1 MKGILVTGN
10 TETKREI
17 VPSGTHIARCYS
29 MIHIGTVEWE
39 YAGEIKYTNKVRL
52 TFELP
57 LELREFSG
65 EQKPMVI
72 SKEYTLSLHEK
83 SNLRRDLEGWRGK
96 TFNNKELSSFDI
108 TDVLGSSCNV
118 SIIHKTSKSGNE
130 FAQIGSISSM
140 TKGTECPEQFNP
152 NFIFNYEDNFNE
164 DWLEQQPQWVQ
175 DQIKNTDEY
184 KNKMNQQKFEGNP
197 KRTRKEIR
205 EVIENLDTP
214 TDDMPF

>member
-1 MKGILVTGN
+1 MKGILATGN

-39 YAGEIKYTNKVRL
+39 YQGETKYSNKIRV

-57 LELREFSG
+57 FEIRDFGG
-65 EQKPMVI
+65 EEKPMVI

-96 TFNNKELSSFDI
+96 SFNSQELSKFDI
-108 TDVLGSSCNV
+108 TNLISKECNI

-130 FAQIGSISSM
+130 FAQIGSISGMS
-140 TKGTECPEQFNP
+140 KGSNCPDQINKS
-152 NFIFNYEDNFNE
+152 FIFNYEDNFNE
-164 DWLEQQPQWVQ
+164 EWLEEQPEWIK
-175 DQIKNTDEY
+175 DQIKGTEQY
-184 KNKMNQQKFEGNP
+184 KNKMNQQKF
-197 KRTRKEIR
+197 KEI
-205 EVIENLDTP
+205 VPN
-214 TDDMPF
+214 DMPF

>member
-1 MKGILVTGN
+1 MVSLIDISRALV
-10 TETKREI
+10 E
-17 VPSGTHIARCYS
+17 
-29 MIHIGTVEWE
+29 
-39 YAGEIKYTNKVRL
+39 
-52 TFELP
+52 
-57 LELREFSG
+57 
-65 EQKPMVI
+65 
-72 SKEYTLSLHEK
+72 LSLMFDVDIK
-83 SNLRRDLEGWRGK
+83 DITQMRCRKRNIMDARRFLIYYLH
-96 TFNNKELSSFDI
+96 NNKELSSFDI

>member
-1 MKGILVTGN
+1 MKGILASGS

-39 YAGEIKYTNKVRL
+39 YQGETKYSNKIRV

-57 LELREFSG
+57 FEIRDFGG
-65 EQKPMVI
+65 EEKPMVI

-96 TFNNKELSSFDI
+96 SFNSQELSKFDI
-108 TDVLGSSCNV
+108 TNLISKECNI

-130 FAQIGSISSM
+130 FAQIGSISGMS
-140 TKGTECPEQFNP
+140 KGSNCPDQINKS
-152 NFIFNYEDNFNE
+152 FIFNYEDNFNE
-164 DWLEQQPQWVQ
+164 EWLEEQPEWIK
-175 DQIKNTDEY
+175 DQIKGTEQY
-184 KNKMNQQKFEGNP
+184 KNKMNQQKF
-197 KRTRKEIR
+197 KEI
-205 EVIENLDTP
+205 VPN
-214 TDDMPF
+214 DMPF

>member
-1 MKGILVTGN
+1 MKGILATGN

-39 YAGEIKYTNKVRL
+39 WQGETKYSNKIRV

-57 LELREFSG
+57 HEMRDFSG

-96 TFNNKELSSFDI
+96 SFTNKELAHFDTTNLI
-108 TDVLGSSCNV
+108 SKECNI

-130 FAQIGSISSM
+130 FAQIGSISGI
-140 TKGTECPEQFNP
+140 TKGTDCPKQFNDS
-152 NFIFNYEDNFNE
+152 FIFNYEDNFNE
-164 DWLEQQPQWVQ
+164 DWLELQPEWIK

-184 KNKMNQQKFEGNP
+184 KNKMNQKKFQ
-197 KRTRKEIR
+197 
-205 EVIENLDTP
+205 DTP

>member
-10 TETKREI
+10 NETKREI

-39 YAGEIKYTNKVRL
+39 YAGETKYTNKIRI

-57 LELREFSG
+57 HEIRNFGG

-83 SNLRRDLEGWRGK
+83 SNLRRDLEGWRGRS
-96 TFNNKELSSFDI
+96 FSNQELSSFDI
-108 TDVLGSSCNV
+108 TNVLGSSCNV
-118 SIIHKTSKSGNE
+118 SVIHKTSKSGNE

-140 TKGTECPEQFNP
+140 TKGSDCPKQINES
-152 NFIFNYEDNFNE
+152 FIFNYEDNFNQE
-164 DWLEQQPQWVQ
+164 WLEQQPKWIQ
-175 DQIKNTDEY
+175 DQIKGTDEY
-184 KNKMNQQKFEGNP
+184 KSKMNQKKF
-197 KRTRKEIR
+197 K
-205 EVIENLDTP
+205 DTP

>member
-10 TETKREI
+10 NETKREI

-39 YAGEIKYTNKVRL
+39 YAGETKYTDKIRII
-52 TFELP
+52 FELP
-57 LELREFSG
+57 HEMREFS
-65 EQKPMVI
+65 EERKPMVI
-72 SKEYTLSLHEK
+72 EKEYTKSLHEK
-83 SNLRRDLEGWRGK
+83 SNLRRDLEGWRGRS
-96 TFNNKELSSFDI
+96 FSNQELNSFDI
-108 TDVLGSSCNV
+108 TNVLGSSCNV
-118 SIIHKTSKSGNE
+118 SVIHKTSKSGNE

-140 TKGTECPEQFNP
+140 TKGSDCPEQINP

-164 DWLEQQPQWVQ
+164 EWLEQQPKWIQ

-184 KNKMNQQKFEGNP
+184 KSKMNQKKFQ
-197 KRTRKEIR
+197 
-205 EVIENLDTP
+205 DTP

>member
-1 MKGILVTGN
+1 MKGILATGN

-39 YAGEIKYTNKVRL
+39 WQGETKYSNKIRV

-57 LELREFSG
+57 HEMRDFSG

-96 TFNNKELSSFDI
+96 SFTNKELAHFDTTNLI
-108 TDVLGSSCNV
+108 SKECNI

-130 FAQIGSISSM
+130 FAQIGSISGI
-140 TKGTECPEQFNP
+140 TKGTDCPKQFNDS
-152 NFIFNYEDNFNE
+152 FIFNYEDNFNE
-164 DWLEQQPQWVQ
+164 DWLEQQPKWIQ
-175 DQIKNTDEY
+175 DQIKGTDEY
-184 KNKMNQQKFEGNP
+184 KSKMNQQKFKKIIPN
-197 KRTRKEIR
+197 
-205 EVIENLDTP
+205 
-214 TDDMPF
+214 DMPF

>member
-1 MKGILVTGN
+1 MKGILATGN

-17 VPSGTHIARCYS
+17 VPSGTHVARCYS

-39 YAGEIKYTNKVRL
+39 YQGEKKYSNKIRV

-57 LELREFSG
+57 FEMRDFGGDE
-65 EQKPMVI
+65 KPMVI

-83 SNLRRDLEGWRGK
+83 SNLRRDLEVWRGK
-96 TFNNKELSSFDI
+96 SFTNKELAHFDI
-108 TDVLGSSCNV
+108 TNLISKECNI

-130 FAQIGSISSM
+130 FAQIGSISSI
-140 TKGTECPEQFNP
+140 TKGSKCPKQIYD

-164 DWLEQQPQWVQ
+164 EWLEEQPEWVQ
-175 DQIKNTDEY
+175 DQIKKTDEY
-184 KNKMNQQKFEGNP
+184 KKKMNQKKFQDN
-197 KRTRKEIR
+197 
-205 EVIENLDTP
+205 P

>member
-1 MKGILVTGN
+1 MKGILATGN

-39 YAGEIKYTNKVRL
+39 WQGETKYSNKIRV

-57 LELREFSG
+57 HEMREFSG

-96 TFNNKELSSFDI
+96 SFDSKELAHFDI
-108 TDVLGSSCNV
+108 TNLISKECNISV
-118 SIIHKTSKSGNE
+118 IHKTSKSGNE
-130 FAQIGSISSM
+130 FAQIGSISGMS
-140 TKGTECPEQFNP
+140 KGTECPKQFNDS
-152 NFIFNYEDNFNE
+152 FIFNYEDNFNE
-164 DWLEQQPQWVQ
+164 DWIEQQPEWIK
-175 DQIKNTDEY
+175 DQIKGTDEY
-184 KNKMNQQKFEGNP
+184 KNKMNQKKFQ
-197 KRTRKEIR
+197 
-205 EVIENLDTP
+205 DTP

>member
-10 TETKREI
+10 NETKREI

-39 YAGEIKYTNKVRL
+39 YAGETKYTNKIRI

-57 LELREFSG
+57 HELRDFSG

-72 SKEYTLSLHEK
+72 SKEYTKSLHEK
-83 SNLRRDLEGWRGK
+83 SNLRRDLEGWRGRS
-96 TFNNKELSSFDI
+96 FSNQELSSFDI
-108 TDVLGSSCNV
+108 TNVLGSSCNV
-118 SIIHKTSKSGNE
+118 SVIHKTSKSGNE

-140 TKGTECPEQFNP
+140 TKGSDCPDQINP

-164 DWLEQQPQWVQ
+164 EWLEQQPEWVQ
-175 DQIKNTDEY
+175 DQIKATDEY
-184 KNKMNQQKFEGNP
+184 KSKMNQKKFQ
-197 KRTRKEIR
+197 
-205 EVIENLDTP
+205 DTP

>member
-1 MKGILVTGN
+1 MKGILATGN

-39 YAGEIKYTNKVRL
+39 WQGETKYTDKIRV

-57 LELREFSG
+57 HEMREFSG

-96 TFNNKELSSFDI
+96 AFTNQELSKFDI
-108 TDVLGSSCNV
+108 TDLISKSCNV

-130 FAQIGSISSM
+130 FAQIGSISGIS
-140 TKGTECPEQFNP
+140 KGTECPKQFNES
-152 NFIFNYEDNFNE
+152 FIFNYEDNFNE

-175 DQIKNTDEY
+175 DQIKGTDEY
-184 KNKMNQQKFEGNP
+184 KSKMNQQKFKKIIPN
-197 KRTRKEIR
+197 
-205 EVIENLDTP
+205 
-214 TDDMPF
+214 DMPF

>member
-1 MKGILVTGN
+1 MKGILATGN

-39 YAGEIKYTNKVRL
+39 WQGETKYSNKIRV

-57 LELREFSG
+57 HEMRDFGG
-65 EQKPMVI
+65 EKKPMQI
-72 SKEYTLSLHEK
+72 SKEYRLSLHEK

-96 TFNNKELSSFDI
+96 SFTSKELAHFDI
-108 TDVLGSSCNV
+108 TNLISKECNI
-118 SIIHKTSKSGNE
+118 SIIYKTSKSGNE
-130 FAQIGSISSM
+130 FAQIGSISGI
-140 TKGTECPEQFNP
+140 TKGTKCPKQFNDS
-152 NFIFNYEDNFNE
+152 FIFNYEDNFNVE
-164 DWLEQQPQWVQ
+164 WLEQQPEWIK

-184 KNKMNQQKFEGNP
+184 KSKMNQKKLQ
-197 KRTRKEIR
+197 
-205 EVIENLDTP
+205 DTP

>member
-1 MKGILVTGN
+1 MKGILATGN

-39 YAGEIKYTNKVRL
+39 WQGETKYSNKIRV

-57 LELREFSG
+57 HEMRDFSG

-96 TFNNKELSSFDI
+96 SFTNKELAHFDTTNLI
-108 TDVLGSSCNV
+108 SKECNI

-130 FAQIGSISSM
+130 FAQIGSISGI
-140 TKGTECPEQFNP
+140 TKGTDCPKQFNDS
-152 NFIFNYEDNFNE
+152 FIFNYEDNFNE
-164 DWLEQQPQWVQ
+164 DWLELQPKWIQ
-175 DQIKNTDEY
+175 DQIKGTDEY
-184 KNKMNQQKFEGNP
+184 KSKMNQKKFQ
-197 KRTRKEIR
+197 
-205 EVIENLDTP
+205 DTP

>member
-1 MKGILVTGN
+1 MKGIIVSGN
-10 TETKREI
+10 TENKREI

-39 YAGEIKYTNKVRL
+39 YNGETKYTNKVRL

-57 LELREFSG
+57 HEMRDFSG
-65 EQKPMVI
+65 EDKPMVI

-96 TFNNKELSSFDI
+96 SFTNQELLSFDI
-108 TDVLGSSCNV
+108 TDVLGSSCNI

-130 FAQIGSISSM
+130 FAQIGSISGMS
-140 TKGTECPEQFNP
+140 KGTQCPEQFNES
-152 NFIFNYEDNFNE
+152 FVFNYEDNFDSE
-164 DWLEQQPQWVQ
+164 WIEQQPEWVQ

-184 KNKMNQQKFEGNP
+184 KSKMNQKKFQ
-197 KRTRKEIR
+197 
-205 EVIENLDTP
+205 
-214 TDDMPF
+214 DDSMDDIPF

>member
-10 TETKREI
+10 NETKREI

-39 YAGEIKYTNKVRL
+39 YAGETKYTNKIRI

-57 LELREFSG
+57 HEMRDFGG
-65 EQKPMVI
+65 EEKPMVI

-83 SNLRRDLEGWRGK
+83 SNLRRDLEGWRGRS
-96 TFNNKELSSFDI
+96 FSNQEVCSFDI
-108 TDVLGSSCNV
+108 TNVLRSSCNV
-118 SIIHKTSKSGNE
+118 SVIHKTSKSGNE
-130 FAQIGSISSM
+130 FAQIGRISSM
-140 TKGTECPEQFNP
+140 TKGSDCPNQINES
-152 NFIFNYEDNFNE
+152 FIFNYEDNFNE
-164 DWLEQQPQWVQ
+164 DWLEEQPEWVQ

-184 KNKMNQQKFEGNP
+184 KSKMNQKKFS
-197 KRTRKEIR
+197 
-205 EVIENLDTP
+205 P

>member
-1 MKGILVTGN
+1 MKGILIKSKN
-10 TETKREI
+10 ENKREI
-17 VPSGTHIARCYS
+17 VPSGTHIAICYS

-39 YAGEIKYTNKVRL
+39 WQGETKYSNKIRV

-57 LELREFSG
+57 NEMRDFSG

-96 TFNNKELSSFDI
+96 SFTNKELAHFDI
-108 TDVLGSSCNV
+108 TNLISKECNI

-130 FAQIGSISSM
+130 FAQIGSISGI
-140 TKGTECPEQFNP
+140 TKGTKCPKQFNDS
-152 NFIFNYEDNFNE
+152 FIFNYHDNFNE
-164 DWLEQQPQWVQ
+164 DWLELQPEWIKE
-175 DQIKNTDEY
+175 QIKNTDEY
-184 KNKMNQQKFEGNP
+184 KNKMNQKKFQ
-197 KRTRKEIR
+197 
-205 EVIENLDTP
+205 DTP

>member
-1 MKGILVTGN
+1 MKGILATGN

-39 YAGEIKYTNKVRL
+39 WQGETKYSNKIRV

-57 LELREFSG
+57 HEMRDFSG

-96 TFNNKELSSFDI
+96 SFTNKELAHFDTTNLI
-108 TDVLGSSCNV
+108 SKECNI

-130 FAQIGSISSM
+130 FAQIGSISGI
-140 TKGTECPEQFNP
+140 TKGTDCPKQFNDS
-152 NFIFNYEDNFNE
+152 FIFNYEDNFNE
-164 DWLEQQPQWVQ
+164 DWLEQQPKWIQ
-175 DQIKNTDEY
+175 DQIKGTDEY
-184 KNKMNQQKFEGNP
+184 KSKMNQQKFKKIVPN
-197 KRTRKEIR
+197 
-205 EVIENLDTP
+205 
-214 TDDMPF
+214 DMPF

>member
-1 MKGILVTGN
+1 MKGIIVSGSAK
-10 TETKREI
+10 TKREI
-17 VPSGTHIARCYS
+17 VPSGTHVARCYS

-39 YAGEIKYTNKVRL
+39 YQGEKKYSNKIRV

-57 LELREFSG
+57 FEMRDFGG

-96 TFNNKELSSFDI
+96 AFTNQELSKFDI
-108 TDVLGSSCNV
+108 TDLLSKSCNV
-118 SIIHKTSKSGNE
+118 SVIHKTSKSGNE
-130 FAQIGSISSM
+130 FAQIGSISGIS
-140 TKGTECPEQFNP
+140 KGTKCPEQINES
-152 NFIFNYEDNFNE
+152 FIFNYEDNFNE
-164 DWLEQQPQWVQ
+164 EWLELQPEWIQ

-184 KNKMNQQKFEGNP
+184 KSKMNQKKF
-197 KRTRKEIR
+197 K
-205 EVIENLDTP
+205 DTP

>member
-1 MKGILVTGN
+1 MKGIMVSGN
-10 TETKREI
+10 TENKREI

-39 YAGEIKYTNKVRL
+39 YNGETKYTNKVRL

-57 LELREFSG
+57 HEMRDFSG
-65 EQKPMVI
+65 EDKPMVI

-96 TFNNKELSSFDI
+96 SFTNQELNSFDI
-108 TDVLGSSCNV
+108 TDVLGSSCNI

-130 FAQIGSISSM
+130 FAQIGSISGMS
-140 TKGTECPEQFNP
+140 KGTQCPEQFNES
-152 NFIFNYEDNFNE
+152 FVFNYEDNFDSE
-164 DWLEQQPQWVQ
+164 WIEQQPEWVQ

-184 KNKMNQQKFEGNP
+184 KSKMNQKKFQ
-197 KRTRKEIR
+197 
-205 EVIENLDTP
+205 
-214 TDDMPF
+214 DDSMDDIPF

>member
-1 MKGILVTGN
+1 MKGILATGN

-39 YAGEIKYTNKVRL
+39 WQGETKYSNKIRV

-57 LELREFSG
+57 HEMRDFSG

-83 SNLRRDLEGWRGK
+83 SNLRRDLEVWRGK
-96 TFNNKELSSFDI
+96 SFTNKELAHFDTTNLI
-108 TDVLGSSCNV
+108 SKECNI

-130 FAQIGSISSM
+130 FAQIGSISGI
-140 TKGTECPEQFNP
+140 TKGTDCPKQFNDS
-152 NFIFNYEDNFNE
+152 FIFNYEDNFNE
-164 DWLEQQPQWVQ
+164 DWLELQPEWIK

-184 KNKMNQQKFEGNP
+184 KNKMNQKKFQ
-197 KRTRKEIR
+197 
-205 EVIENLDTP
+205 DTP